1 MKQSARGI
9 IKIMLSGA
17 WVTALMLG
25 FFASQA
31 MALTNV
37 YEVRPDSA
45 ANSGWANT
53 VWESFSATCDSID
66 SVSFFIGAEVPHKIY
81 TAQVYDSVTQ
91 QVVWSTTRSSTGW
104 KYQDMGFGVR
114 KPVVRG
120 KKYCLQLSIADSSFL
135 PLQWN
140 YCYRNGN
147 PYPWGVMGGF
157 GTGKDLVARV
167 IGRGRVPRDFWGVN
181 SEFPWWDNLANRD
194 TVAAR
199 AKAMGM
205 KVFREQLSWSVV
217 ETLHTYFDWR
227 MLDTTVRHAAKETI
241 SVVINIYECPR
252 WASSAPDS
260 QLDTIRAKRYPPIH
274 LTKPIFGV
282 TGQPDTSNYYG
293 YLIYNLVQR
302 YKANGIFW
310 QQNPGLP
317 QVPVTCWEVFNETN
331 NFYDAWNWPDK
342 TKDSDPLYQITR
354 GDTVGLNN
362 LYVKACEV
370 AWKAA
375 KQGPNPDANAKILAG
390 ALARV
395 HADPPW
401 GNDPQKGILGRSWL
415 NMFYTSTNSG
425 KQWCDVITFHPY
437 QHPDTTAGFDPY
449 YFQAD
454 ADTVRAI
461 LARNGD
467 RDKEAWGD
475 EVGLAGVDPTTSWS
489 PTRVGQ
495 ATALVRL
502 YTKAAENL
510 NHPNGPVSRLWWY
523 ILYDRPDSLNS
534 RHWYSFCGTLDSTHA
549 TLPYNSKPAYYA
561 YRQMTT
567 KLKSQLF
574 NQRIAHPDPKLF
586 AYEYQIP
593 DSDKALKTWCLWR
606 DSGQAPNDETL
617 SIRTNVAWLVTR
629 DTIGNPDSSQVDV
642 IPDGSGKIKL
652 RTDQM
657 DTVPR
662 YLHEYGAV
670 SRPDVVVDSLWL
682 VPTNPKAGEGLRF
695 YARIKNISTTDS
707 LKGSITN
714 LVKFQVDGVTKATYQ
729 AQRGLGV
736 ANSGTDTLTVGY
748 YGNSTNGG
756 EGWDRD
762 WTAKWGDHLIRAWA
776 DSSDKYVELRE
787 DNNTKYLWK
796 HFQPKVSVV
805 INNDH
810 KYTNHLN
817 NDTLHLVMNEST
829 SPLPDSAKL
838 KHEGGSWIRLGV
850 YGSRDTIV
858 SYSGNGVAYDSV
870 KVFQGSDV
878 ATGWDSIIVDAEAPF
893 VDITSPIMN
902 QTVSGLVPFVG
913 WSWDY
918 QDHDSLWE
926 IYVNGSPWCYGNG
939 KVGEN
944 PMMGLPDTFGI
955 WDSRTVPNGWRW
967 HQLRSTDAATNL
979 AKDSVKVRV
988 RNNQTN
994 GGDSWVSGFGTFTS
1008 PVMNVATD
1016 IGGNVYF
1023 AETQN
1028 SKVRKYS
1035 PRKDSLFAFSA
1046 KRGNDSTGTSWATA
1060 MILKDSITL
1069 WIADGYAHAI
1079 KKFDRQGNLLLR
1091 FGSFGSDT
1099 SHFKQPCGIAL
1110 DHKNRLWVSDR
1121 LNHRIQVFDSTG
1133 GFLFQFGSQGADSG
1147 RFNSPTGITI
1157 TPNGLVWVSDTRNNQ
1172 VQVFDSLGHY
1182 LKTIKQVDSLGLDT
1196 PLGICS
1202 DKWGNVFIADAH
1214 HNRIVELNPYGQRI
1228 LDFGGQGDSLWQFR
1242 TPVGLASSPGAHYL
1256 YVADM
1261 GNRRVQ
1267 KFIVIEEDTTG
1278 GGPQAGAV
1286 VQVLPLVYELGPAI
1300 PNPSKGQTTF
1310 RYALPKESRV
1320 NMTFYNVA
1328 GQVVKEFNQE
1338 KQKAGY
1344 YSLTWDGRNN
1354 QGHKV
1359 GPGVYFYR
1367 LTAGSWV
1374 KTRKLVIIR

>member
-1 MKQSARGI
+1 MKKERWMSVGLSGVALIGL
-9 IKIMLSGA
+9 MLSG
-17 WVTALMLG
+17 V
-25 FFASQA
+25 FVSQA
-31 MALTNV
+31 
-37 YEVRPDSA
+37 SA
-45 ANSGWANT
+45 YTDAYWVKPTSASNSGTANA
-53 VWESFSATCDSID
+53 VWQTFVATCDSID
-66 SVSFFIGAEVPHKIY
+66 SVTYYVGAEATDT
-81 TAQVYDSVTQ
+81 TASYLVSITDSATSQ
-91 QVVWSTTRSSTGW
+91 EVWSSSRSARGW
-104 KYQDMGFGVR
+104 KYQDMGFGVH

-120 KKYCLQLSIADSSFL
+120 KKYYLRMSVSAQY
-135 PLQWN
+135 QQTWN
-140 YCYRNGN
+140 YFYDNYN
-147 PYPWGVMGGF
+147 PYPWGRMGTATYGLND
-157 GTGKDLVARV
+157 KDLAARV
-167 IGRGRVPRDFWGVN
+167 IGRNRLPKTMWTVTWPAFGDQCKDNGRPYLPPQWTGTGHSVYYEAKIESLGT
-181 SEFPWWDNLANRD
+181 
-194 TVAAR
+194 TVA
-199 AKAMGM
+199 
-205 KVFREQLSWSVV
+205 REQVV
-217 ETLHTYFDWR
+217 WGWIENTQGNWDTPMMDSAMWR
-227 MLDTTVRHAAKETI
+227 VANKDQEYLFMLYCTPK
-241 SVVINIYECPR
+241 
-252 WASSAPDS
+252 WASSCSDS
-260 QLDTIRAKRYPPIH
+260 DTAFFNKYYQCYPPRNLTTSDTIDTSATCNYYLKAIKYLYQRYGPGGSFPKPIHWWSLYEEVNTEDFWRLPQRGADTSVTNHIADSIEAKMTLYKRMAEIVHSVVSGDPDHKVIAGGWTGLQGDRRYP
-274 LTKPIFGV
+274 
-282 TGQPDTSNYYG
+282 
-293 YLIYNLVQR
+293 
-302 YKANGIFW
+302 
-310 QQNPGLP
+310 
-317 QVPVTCWEVFNETN
+317 
-331 NFYDAWNWPDK
+331 DK
-342 TKDSDPLYQITR
+342 FLQL
-354 GDTVGLNN
+354 GG
-362 LYVKACEV
+362 
-370 AWKAA
+370 
-375 KQGPNPDANAKILAG
+375 G
-390 ALARV
+390 AY
-395 HADPPW
+395 
-401 GNDPQKGILGRSWL
+401 
-415 NMFYTSTNSG
+415 M
-425 KQWCDVITFHPY
+425 DVMSYHPY
-437 QHPDTTAGFDPY
+437 QFWSAEHKFTPS
-449 YFQAD
+449 YFQGD
-454 ADTVRAI
+454 HDSLRAI
-461 LARNGD
+461 LKYWNQESKATW
-467 RDKEAWGD
+467 AD
-475 EVGLAGVDPTTSWS
+475 EVGWGTWPDTGKLTCSTQKQADIVVQLFNVGIGNVVNPRGELGMVDWYMLHDVTHDTTNKAWDA
-489 PTRVGQ
+489 RMGF
-495 ATALVRL
+495 ATH
-502 YTKAAENL
+502 T
-510 NHPNGPVSRLWWY
+510 
-523 ILYDRPDSLNS
+523 DSGTTPQNKP
-534 RHWYSFCGTLDSTHA
+534 SF
-549 TLPYNSKPAYYA
+549 YA
-561 YRQMTT
+561 FRQMTG
-567 KLKSQLF
+567 KLKDKHF
-574 NQRIAHPDPKLF
+574 NRRVPLADTNVY
-586 AYEYQIP
+586 AYEFE
-593 DSDKALKTWCLWR
+593 
-606 DSGQAPNDETL
+606 ET
-617 SIRTNVAWLVTR
+617 
-629 DTIGNPDSSQVDV
+629 
-642 IPDGSGKIKL
+642 GSGKRTWVVWRSDAITSIESLSVRTPHADSIMITYNGNEPTWPLQISVSGKTAIQTDSVPMYIKEKV
-652 RTDQM
+652 TDS
-657 DTVPR
+657 
-662 YLHEYGAV
+662 L
-670 SRPDVVVDSLWL
+670 SRPDVIIDSLW
-682 VPTNPKAGEGLRF
+682 VNPTSPRAGEGLRF

-707 LKGSITN
+707 LKASITN